1 MIDKQSAYKAV
12 QVALADLLTRAGVYV
27 GTTSGYPR
35 IEIHSVTEN
44 ERLDKSGSLRNMT
57 AVIEVMTT
65 DSLVHA
71 HELNNENLGII
82 CNPPLDPSA
91 HGYKLVG
98 QVITQLQDLPE
109 TSDTQN
115 TIYRMLQNIDF
126 FLEKLPEPEPEPEQN
141 PEPENESQTE

>member
-1 MIDKQSAYKAV
+1 MAEESAYR
-12 QVALADLLTRAGVYV
+12 ALRATLTERLSREGVYV

-57 AVIEVMTT
+57 AIIEVMTT

-82 CNPPLDPSA
+82 CNPPIDPSA
-91 HGYKLVG
+91 HGFRLVG
-98 QVITQLQDLPE
+98 QTITQLQDLPE

-126 FLEKLPEPEPEPEQN
+126 FLEKLPESEPEPEPN
-141 PEPENESQTE
+141 DNESQNE

>member
-1 MIDKQSAYKAV
+1 MAEESAYR
-12 QVALADLLTRAGVYV
+12 ALRATLTERLSREGVYV